1 MSDSDSTITQSP
13 RRLRWNPVAI
23 SHVIL
28 ELTNTVTALEANYP
42 EAVHDHDS
50 QALRWYDDITCWDY
64 KVGQLAKKVKK
75 AAKCYRTLSDR
86 GRLSRGDPELR
97 TDLADAWAMLV
108 ILFTNRA
115 NLYNMVCRRAVER
128 PTDEDLRVLSTLEF
142 VPKPQEFKIQ
152 DYEVILAA
160 IRLI

>member
-1 MSDSDSTITQSP
+1 MPDSDSTITQSP
-13 RRLRWNPVAI
+13 RRLRWNPHSI

-50 QALRWYDDITCWDY
+50 QALRWYDDIACWDY
-64 KVGQLAKKVKK
+64 KVSQLAKKVKR
-75 AAKCYRTLSDR
+75 AAKCYQKLSDG

-97 TDLADAWAMLV
+97 NDLADAWAMLV

-115 NLYNMVCRRAVER
+115 NLYNMVCRRTVER
-128 PTDEDLRVLSTLEF
+128 PTDDDLRVLSTLDF
-142 VPKPQEFKIQ
+142 VPKPQDFRIQ
-152 DYEVILAA
+152 DYDIILAA
-160 IRLI
+160 IRLV